1 MKIAPIYQKFL
12 ENPFVSTDTRTIL
25 PNSLFF
31 ALKGENFDANQ
42 FAQEALTKGANYA
55 IIDNIDYRKNSYQ
68 YILVDDVLTCLQDLA
83 RYHREKLG
91 IPIIALTGSNGKT
104 TTKELIYAALSKKF
118 KTIATKGNL
127 NNHIGVPL
135 TLLSMTS
142 DTELGIVEMGANH
155 FGEIAILCEITQPNY
170 GYITNFGK
178 AHLEGFGNIEGVI
191 KAKSELYDFL
201 KKSDGI
207 TFVNSFDL
215 IQMKKTKD
223 QKRYI
228 LGENS
233 REITNDSFVKVKF
246 KDTTIQSHLIGSYNF
261 YNITAAIGIAQ
272 YFKVPMTDIKLGIE
286 KFTPNN
292 KRSQLINKGT
302 TKIILD
308 AYNANPTSMQ
318 AALDN
323 FKKDNATNKIA
334 ILGDMFE
341 LGESAEKEHQ
351 YIADLAS
358 NSDLNTLILIGE
370 NFFKVESKQ
379 AIKFKDFSLFIKM
392 FNKSNYNNAT
402 LLIKGS
408 RGMALERI
416 LELFISTP
424 PDDLNESAR

>member
-1 MKIAPIYQKFL
+1 MKIAHLYQKFI
-12 ENPFVSTDTRTIL
+12 EQPFIATDTRKIT
-25 PNSLFF
+25 PNSIFF

-42 FAQEALTKGANYA
+42 FAEEALNKGANYV
-55 IIDNIDYRKNSYQ
+55 IVDNKDYYKNSSQ
-68 YILVDDVLTCLQDLA
+68 YIFVDNVLTCLQDLA

-91 IPIIALTGSNGKT
+91 IPILALTGSNGKT
-104 TTKELIYAALSKKF
+104 TTKELINVALSKKF
-118 KTIATKGNL
+118 KTSATKGNL

-142 DTELGIVEMGANH
+142 DTEIGIVEMGANH
-155 FGEIAILCEITQPNY
+155 FGEIAMLCEIAQPNY

-178 AHLEGFGNIEGVI
+178 AHLEGFGNINGVI

-201 KKSDGI
+201 KKTDGI
-207 TFVNSFDL
+207 AFINSFDS
-215 IQMKKTKD
+215 IQMEKTIN
-223 QKRYI
+223 QKRVV

-233 REITNDSFVKVKF
+233 HEITSDSFVKVKF

-286 KFTPNN
+286 EFIPNN
-292 KRSQLINKGT
+292 KRSQLLIKGT
-302 TKIILD
+302 TTIILD

-323 FKKDNATNKIA
+323 FKKNSGTRKIA

-341 LGESAEKEHQ
+341 LGENTKNEHQ
-351 YIADLAS
+351 YIADLAE
-358 NSDLNTLILIGE
+358 NSDLDTLILIGE
-370 NFFKVESKQ
+370 NFFKVRSKK
-379 AIKFKDFSLFIKM
+379 AIKFKEYSLFANT
-392 FNKSNYNNAT
+392 FNKNNYKNAI

-416 LELFISTP
+416 VELF
-424 PDDLNESAR
+424 